1 MLSTLPKAPTE
12 FTMSNLAALQ
22 VELAE
27 YEDSLN
33 TTHEYLALF
42 PDDEESKDT
51 EVFLQEQIA
60 TVKSRITEEQS
71 EDTNTAPPPP
81 PTDDAPPPPPKY
93 DMRKHPKYRKQSPD
107 TAPPPPPDDAQQQN
121 FEVKDVVQAKYTEDK
136 QWYSATMVSKTGSS
150 TDPVYTVTFKGYG
163 NTETKR
169 KHEIRPVHI
178 ESKKRKADGSPAVPA
193 PQVPAQPAS
202 RPGPTAGGG
211 GHIISAAPAVDT
223 SLMQQKREPSKVSDG
238 PTRMAPE
245 PKKLKGQ
252 KQLQKN
258 QSNWQSWAQSGP
270 KKAGAAAASTNNK
283 KKESMFRTPDLP
295 NAKVGFTGSGKPMQ
309 RDQARAKWNFN
320 SSSAGGAEE
329 D

>member
-1 MLSTLPKAPTE
+1 
-12 FTMSNLAALQ
+12 MSNLADLQ
-22 VELAE
+22 AELAE

-42 PDDEESKDT
+42 PEDEESKET
-51 EVFLQEQIA
+51 ETFLQEQIA
-60 TVKSRITEEQS
+60 AVRSQVAKEQDKQNS
-71 EDTNTAPPPP
+71 AAPPSP

-93 DMRKHPKYRKQSPD
+93 DMSKHPKFRKQSPEA
-107 TAPPPPPDDAQQQN
+107 APLPPPDDAQQQI
-121 FEVKDVVQAKYTEDK
+121 FEVKDVVLAKYTEDK
-136 QWYSATMVSKTGSS
+136 QWYSATVVSKTGSS

-169 KHEIRPVHI
+169 KHEIRSVHT
-178 ESKKRKADGSPAVPA
+178 ESKKRKADGSPAVSA
-193 PQVPAQPAS
+193 P
-202 RPGPTAGGG
+202 PTSAPPTGRSTPNAGGG
-211 GHIISAAPAVDT
+211 HVISAAPAVDT
-223 SLMQQKREPSKVSDG
+223 SLMQQQQKREPSKVSDG

-245 PKKLKGQ
+245 PKRLKGQ

-270 KKAGAAAASTNNK
+270 KKTGFAAASATKK

-320 SSSAGGAEE
+320 SSSAGGGEE

>member
-1 MLSTLPKAPTE
+1 
-12 FTMSNLAALQ
+12 
-22 VELAE
+22 

-136 QWYSATMVSKTGSS
+136 QWYSATIVSKTGSS

-178 ESKKRKADGSPAVPA
+178 ESKKRKADGSPA
-193 PQVPAQPAS
+193 
-202 RPGPTAGGG
+202 
-211 GHIISAAPAVDT
+211 
-223 SLMQQKREPSKVSDG
+223 
-238 PTRMAPE
+238 
-245 PKKLKGQ
+245 
-252 KQLQKN
+252 
-258 QSNWQSWAQSGP
+258 
-270 KKAGAAAASTNNK
+270 
-283 KKESMFRTPDLP
+283 
-295 NAKVGFTGSGKPMQ
+295 
-309 RDQARAKWNFN
+309 
-320 SSSAGGAEE
+320 
-329 D
+329 